1 MAFQEDFFIEE
12 SIETLSQGDLDALE
26 LPLSRRTFVLI
37 ILAVVLFGGVVLGRT
52 WFLNRTR
59 GDFYVIRAEANVGKE
74 ILSPSARGIIYDR
87 FGEPL
92 VENIPTFSISVKL
105 NDVWRVAEV
114 LEISASEL
122 QAQLKNL
129 NLENNSAL
137 LIARNL
143 SPEKVVLLKSLN
155 FEGVEFIND
164 YKRHYFDGLAFAH
177 LIGYTGPGKANE
189 VIGKTGLESSYDS
202 VLRGT
207 DGKSIIFRNA
217 VGEKIDTKLI
227 TNAENGNDLHTTIDG
242 KLQKY
247 VYQRLENQLSLLGR
261 KAGVG
266 IALDPRNGEVL
277 ALVSLPSFDSN
288 VFNDSTKNE
297 NRVQL
302 LRSSSQPLFN
312 RAISGAYSPGSV
324 IKPMVAVAGLA
335 EGVVTTESQVFS
347 KGYIE
352 IPNPYNPENPSRF
365 LDWKPHGW
373 VDLHSAL
380 ARSSNIYFYAVGGGF
395 ENIRGLGIARL
406 KEYWQKFGLGQ
417 KTHIDLDSE
426 IAGSLPDP
434 EQKEKN
440 KNDIWRI
447 GDTYNVTIGQGDLL
461 VTPIQM
467 LSQVASIAN
476 GGYFYRPFI
485 MQKITN
491 TAGIVVAENQSEILL
506 NNSSLEPYLKEAR
519 RGMIDAVAKP
529 YGTANLLYN
538 LPIPAAGKTG
548 SAQISNNTKTNAFFI
563 GYEPAEKP
571 EIAILILIEDAKE
584 GSLNAVPVG
593 KDILEWYYYNRLA
606 KTL

>member
-1 MAFQEDFFIEE
+1 MSFQEDFFIEE
-12 SIETLSQGDLDALE
+12 SIDTLSRGDLDALE
-26 LPLSRRTFVLI
+26 LPLSRRTFLLI
-37 ILAVVLFGGVVLGRT
+37 ILAAVILGGIVFGRT

-59 GDFYVIRAEANVGKE
+59 GNFYVVRAEANVGKE
-74 ILSPSARGIIYDR
+74 ILSPSARGIVYDR

-92 VENIPTFSISVKL
+92 VENIPTFSVSVKL
-105 NDVWRVAEV
+105 NDVWKVAEA
-114 LEISASEL
+114 LNISESDL
-122 QAQLKNL
+122 QSQLKDF

-137 LIARNL
+137 LIARDI

-155 FEGVEFIND
+155 LEGVEFIND
-164 YKRHYFDGLAFAH
+164 YKRNYFDGPAFAH
-177 LIGYTGPGKANE
+177 VIGYTGPGKANE
-189 VIGKTGLESSYDS
+189 IIGKTGLEAAYDAE
-202 VLRGT
+202 LRGI
-207 DGKSIIFRNA
+207 DGKSIAYRNA
-217 VGEKIDTKLI
+217 VGEKIDTKLV
-227 TNAENGNDLHTTIDG
+227 THAENGNDLHTTIDAA
-242 KLQKY
+242 LQKY
-247 VYQRLENQLSLLGR
+247 VYRRLVEQLAMLGR

-277 ALVSLPSFDSN
+277 ALVSLPSFDN
-288 VFNDSTKNE
+288 NAFNDSAKNE
-297 NRVQL
+297 ERVQL
-302 LRSSSQPLFN
+302 LRSASQPLFN

-324 IKPMVAVAGLA
+324 IKPVVAVAGLA
-335 EGVVTTESQVFS
+335 EGVVTPQSKVFS

-365 LDWKPHGW
+365 LDWKAHGW
-373 VDLHSAL
+373 VDVYSAL

-395 ENIRGLGIARL
+395 ENIQGLGIQRL

-417 KTHIDLDSE
+417 KTGIDLESE
-426 IAGSLPDP
+426 NEGSLPDP
-434 EQKEKN
+434 EQKEKK

-485 MQKITN
+485 VQKVTN
-491 TAGIVVAENQSEILL
+491 MAEAEQARNQPEVLL
-506 NNSSLEPYLKEAR
+506 DNSSLEPYLKEAR
-519 RGMIDAVAKP
+519 QGMIDAVEKS
-529 YGTANLLYN
+529 YGTAYMLNS
-538 LPIPAAGKTG
+538 LPIRAAGKTG

-606 KTL
+606 HTL